1 MDLPCPEWQDHAVK
15 KWKCLSSAQKQAF
28 TSSSEPSDIF
38 SFCFSI
44 LNREDAEFLIRLSQR
59 CLIHKDPTAARSYR
73 QQGNACF
80 KERRYTQAAL
90 LYSQGLCQAD
100 PGSEERALCYANRS
114 ATLLHL
120 KHYQEC
126 LKDITRALSCDYP
139 KNLHPKLLGRRAECL
154 SRLEGGGGEAG
165 TPCPSDTPGGLTHKG
180 TTESQGLREKQ
191 GLVLLPSASPAVAL
205 QFDPSRGR
213 HLVAVSGI
221 AAGEAV
227 LEEEAF
233 ACVLI
238 PGTGAK
244 VRLEKPNQEAGT
256 EDWHCH
262 RCLSKVVAPVPCQGC
277 CYARYC
283 GEGCQEQAWEGYHKA
298 ECPLGGELLALGV
311 LAQLALRVALVAGL
325 EEVLGAQEQMNGRA
339 TGLRAA
345 VVGSAGR
352 LSCSGGIP
360 EEAGELKGMD
370 PLRNVG
376 EGSHGVGASKENGL
390 TPSKPNQ
397 EAGTEDWHCHRCLSK
412 VVAPVPCQGCCY
424 ARYCGKGC
432 QEQAWEGYHKAEC
445 PLGGELLALGV
456 LAQLALRVALV
467 AGLEEVLGAQEQM
480 NGRATGLR
488 AAVVGSAGRLSC
500 SGGIPEEAGE
510 LKGMDP
516 LRNVDE
522 GSHGVGAS
530 KENGD
535 SLQEKGLLEI
545 DKTLQ
550 SNDAPVETGAP
561 ARADPQQGGL
571 DPGRGVA
578 APLIL
583 PGCDSAGRYL
593 GSSYLSVHHL
603 LPHSQRHSPALR
615 FLCGVTIATLCQR
628 LQEEGPLPDT
638 WGGAKSFSQSV
649 EKGAADESSALSR
662 EQQNSS
668 QSDEDRGENSGSV
681 GQSEKE
687 ERREPSPELS
697 MLGTAALRHMLQ
709 LRCNAQA
716 VTAVRDSG
724 RGRSTVESS
733 AQVRIATA
741 IFPTLSLL
749 NHSCSPNTWPHR
761 SRMPVCER
769 RRLLEEQ
776 YFFLCQCAACYEEQG
791 SGGKG
796 QPAKLD
802 GVRCTRCGS
811 PVQSVQGSQEQY
823 CCSLGSCGLALSRLE
838 LSRKLLGIQEEI
850 QKAVE
855 LIERDRPDRAVKGLR
870 ACEGR
875 VKGFLSQTHPVQGE
889 IADSLAR
896 AYAVMGQWEQA
907 AAQLSRSVEVVRSQ
921 YGDDS
926 VELGHQLFKLAQLHF
941 NGRSVP
947 QALSVIPEAQRILTL
962 HCGPGFEL
970 VQWEQAAAQ
979 LSRSVEV
986 VRSQYGDDS
995 VELGHQL
1002 FKLAQLHFNGRS
1014 VPQALSVIPEAQRI
1028 LTLHCGPGFELVQ
1041 VLQEM
1046 ELCLRGVLQSQRTA

>member
-1 MDLPCPEWQDHAVK
+1 MDLPCLEWQDLAVK
-15 KWKCLSSAQKQAF
+15 KWKSLSSAQKQAF

-59 CLIHKDPTAARSYR
+59 RPIHKDPTAARSYR

-126 LKDITRALSCDYP
+126 LKDITRALSCGYP

-154 SRLEGGGGEAG
+154 SRLEGGSGEAG
-165 TPCPSDTPGGLTHKG
+165 TPCPSDTPGGLTHKE

-191 GLVLLPSASPAVAL
+191 SLVLLPSASPAVAL

-325 EEVLGAQEQMNGRA
+325 EEVLGAREQMNGRA

-370 PLRNVG
+370 PLGNVG
-376 EGSHGVGASKENGL
+376 EGSQGA
-390 TPSKPNQ
+390 
-397 EAGTEDWHCHRCLSK
+397 
-412 VVAPVPCQGCCY
+412 
-424 ARYCGKGC
+424 
-432 QEQAWEGYHKAEC
+432 
-445 PLGGELLALGV
+445 
-456 LAQLALRVALV
+456 
-467 AGLEEVLGAQEQM
+467 
-480 NGRATGLR
+480 
-488 AAVVGSAGRLSC
+488 
-500 SGGIPEEAGE
+500 
-510 LKGMDP
+510 
-516 LRNVDE
+516 
-522 GSHGVGAS
+522 GAS

-578 APLIL
+578 APLVL

-593 GSSYLSVHHL
+593 GSSYHSVHHL

-638 WGGAKSFSQSV
+638 WGGAKSFSQS
-649 EKGAADESSALSR
+649 EDKGAADESSALSR

-697 MLGTAALRHMLQ
+697 MLGTAVLRHMLQ

-724 RGRSTVESS
+724 QSRSTVESS

-749 NHSCSPNTWPHR
+749 NHSCSPNTSATFRANIVTVRASQPIGAGQELLHCYGPHR

-769 RRLLEEQ
+769 QRLLEEQ

-823 CCSLGSCGLALSRLE
+823 CCSLGSCGLSLSRLE

-875 VKGFLSQTHPVQGE
+875 VKGFLSQMHPVQGE

-907 AAQLSRSVEVVRSQ
+907 AAQLSHSVEVVRSQ

-970 VQWEQAAAQ
+970 VQE
-979 LSRSVEV
+979 
-986 VRSQYGDDS
+986 
-995 VELGHQL
+995 
-1002 FKLAQLHFNGRS
+1002 
-1014 VPQALSVIPEAQRI
+1014 
-1028 LTLHCGPGFELVQ
+1028 
-1041 VLQEM
+1041 LQEM

>member
-1 MDLPCPEWQDHAVK
+1 MDLPCPEWRDLVLR
-15 KWKCLSSAQKQAF
+15 KWERLSSAQKRAF

-38 SFCFSI
+38 SFCFSV
-44 LNREDAEFLIRLSQR
+44 LNHEDAEFLIGLSQSR
-59 CLIHKDPTAARSYR
+59 PVHKDPTAARSYR
-73 QQGNACF
+73 EQGNASF
-80 KERRYTQAAL
+80 KERHYTQAAL
-90 LYSQGLCQAD
+90 LYSQGLCQAA

-114 ATLLHL
+114 AALLHL

-126 LKDITRALSCDYP
+126 LKDISRALSCGYP

-154 SRLEGGGGEAG
+154 SRLEGGGGEASSG
-165 TPCPSDTPGGLTHKG
+165 EASAPCPSDTTGGLTHKV
-180 TTESQGLREKQ
+180 TTESQGLQEEQ
-191 GLVLLPSASPAVAL
+191 GLVLLPSACPAVAL

-213 HLVAVSGI
+213 HLMAVSRI

-244 VRLEKPNQEAGT
+244 VRLEKPNQKAGT

-283 GEGCQEQAWEGYHKA
+283 GEECQGQAWEGYHKT
-298 ECPLGGELLALGV
+298 ECPLGGALLTLGV

-325 EEVLGAQEQMNGRA
+325 EEVLGAQEQMSGRA
-339 TGLRAA
+339 AGLRTA
-345 VVGSAGR
+345 VVGSASKLG
-352 LSCSGGIP
+352 CSGGAA
-360 EEAGELKGMD
+360 EEAGELKGTD
-370 PLRNVG
+370 PLGNVG
-376 EGSHGVGASKENGL
+376 EGSQGVGASKG
-390 TPSKPNQ
+390 
-397 EAGTEDWHCHRCLSK
+397 
-412 VVAPVPCQGCCY
+412 
-424 ARYCGKGC
+424 
-432 QEQAWEGYHKAEC
+432 
-445 PLGGELLALGV
+445 
-456 LAQLALRVALV
+456 
-467 AGLEEVLGAQEQM
+467 
-480 NGRATGLR
+480 
-488 AAVVGSAGRLSC
+488 
-500 SGGIPEEAGE
+500 
-510 LKGMDP
+510 
-516 LRNVDE
+516 
-522 GSHGVGAS
+522 
-530 KENGD
+530 NGD
-535 SLQEKGLLEI
+535 SLQEKELSEI
-545 DKTLQ
+545 DKTL
-550 SNDAPVETGAP
+550 AAETGPP

-578 APLIL
+578 APLVL

-615 FLCGVTIATLCQR
+615 FLCGVTIAMLCQR

-638 WGGAKSFSQSV
+638 WGGAKSFSQPV
-649 EKGAADESSALSR
+649 EKGAVGESSALSQ

-687 ERREPSPELS
+687 ECREPSPELS

-724 RGRSTVESS
+724 RGQSTVESS

-749 NHSCSPNTWPHR
+749 NHSCSPNTSATFRANTVTVRASQPIGAGQELLHCYGPHR

-776 YFFLCQCAACYEEQG
+776 YFFLCQCAACCEEQG
-791 SGGKG
+791 SEGKG
-796 QPAKLD
+796 QLAELL

-811 PVQSVQGSQEQY
+811 PVESIQGSQEQY
-823 CCSLGSCGLALSRLE
+823 CCSQGSCGLALSRLE

-870 ACEGR
+870 ACQGR

-907 AAQLSRSVEVVRSQ
+907 AAQLSCSVDVVRSQ

-941 NGRSVP
+941 NGHSVP

-962 HCGPGFEL
+962 HCGPAFEL
-970 VQWEQAAAQ
+970 VQE
-979 LSRSVEV
+979 
-986 VRSQYGDDS
+986 
-995 VELGHQL
+995 
-1002 FKLAQLHFNGRS
+1002 
-1014 VPQALSVIPEAQRI
+1014 
-1028 LTLHCGPGFELVQ
+1028 
-1041 VLQEM
+1041 LQEM
-1046 ELCLRGVLQSQRTA
+1046 ELCLRGVL

>member
-1 MDLPCPEWQDHAVK
+1 
-15 KWKCLSSAQKQAF
+15 
-28 TSSSEPSDIF
+28 
-38 SFCFSI
+38 
-44 LNREDAEFLIRLSQR
+44 
-59 CLIHKDPTAARSYR
+59 
-73 QQGNACF
+73 
-80 KERRYTQAAL
+80 
-90 LYSQGLCQAD
+90 
-100 PGSEERALCYANRS
+100 
-114 ATLLHL
+114 
-120 KHYQEC
+120 
-126 LKDITRALSCDYP
+126 
-139 KNLHPKLLGRRAECL
+139 
-154 SRLEGGGGEAG
+154 
-165 TPCPSDTPGGLTHKG
+165 
-180 TTESQGLREKQ
+180 
-191 GLVLLPSASPAVAL
+191 
-205 QFDPSRGR
+205 
-213 HLVAVSGI
+213 
-221 AAGEAV
+221 
-227 LEEEAF
+227 
-233 ACVLI
+233 
-238 PGTGAK
+238 
-244 VRLEKPNQEAGT
+244 
-256 EDWHCH
+256 
-262 RCLSKVVAPVPCQGC
+262 
-277 CYARYC
+277 
-283 GEGCQEQAWEGYHKA
+283 
-298 ECPLGGELLALGV
+298 
-311 LAQLALRVALVAGL
+311 
-325 EEVLGAQEQMNGRA
+325 
-339 TGLRAA
+339 
-345 VVGSAGR
+345 
-352 LSCSGGIP
+352 
-360 EEAGELKGMD
+360 MD
-370 PLRNVG
+370 PLGNVG
-376 EGSHGVGASKENGL
+376 EGSHGA
-390 TPSKPNQ
+390 
-397 EAGTEDWHCHRCLSK
+397 
-412 VVAPVPCQGCCY
+412 
-424 ARYCGKGC
+424 
-432 QEQAWEGYHKAEC
+432 
-445 PLGGELLALGV
+445 
-456 LAQLALRVALV
+456 
-467 AGLEEVLGAQEQM
+467 
-480 NGRATGLR
+480 
-488 AAVVGSAGRLSC
+488 
-500 SGGIPEEAGE
+500 
-510 LKGMDP
+510 
-516 LRNVDE
+516 
-522 GSHGVGAS
+522 GAS

-578 APLIL
+578 APLVL

-593 GSSYLSVHHL
+593 GSSYRSVHHL

-638 WGGAKSFSQSV
+638 WGGAKSFSQS
-649 EKGAADESSALSR
+649 EDKGAADESSALSR

-697 MLGTAALRHMLQ
+697 MLGTAVLRHMLQ

-749 NHSCSPNTWPHR
+749 NHSCSPNTSATFRANTVTVRASQPIGAGQELLHCYGPHR

-776 YFFLCQCAACYEEQG
+776 YFFLCQCAACCEEQG

-838 LSRKLLGIQEEI
+838 ISRKLLGIQEEI

-970 VQWEQAAAQ
+970 VQE
-979 LSRSVEV
+979 
-986 VRSQYGDDS
+986 
-995 VELGHQL
+995 
-1002 FKLAQLHFNGRS
+1002 
-1014 VPQALSVIPEAQRI
+1014 
-1028 LTLHCGPGFELVQ
+1028 
-1041 VLQEM
+1041 LQEM
-1046 ELCLRGVLQSQRTA
+1046 ELCLRGVLQSQRTP